1 MVSTRGGQVEG
12 TMSDMMS
19 KSDEMVEGYLAGYK
33 SGSYELPECHK
44 GKSQAFKH
52 GWLNG
57 RDDGIQNP
65 RDRASVLNARACM
78 IIGKDGL

>member
-1 MVSTRGGQVEG
+1 
-12 TMSDMMS
+12 MSDVRR

-44 GKSQAFKH
+44 DKSPAFKH

-57 RDDGIQNP
+57 RDDGIKQP
-65 RDRASVLNARACM
+65 RDRASVLKARAEM
-78 IIGKDGL
+78 IIGKEGM